1 MIEDKKLGMKLA
13 ENVEEAAWERIKE
26 KAKEEIKQMQR
37 AIEIN
42 KVIAAL
48 AERKKKEATR

>member
-13 ENVEEAAWERIKE
+13 ENAEEAEWERIKE
-26 KAKEEIKQMQR
+26 KAKEDIKQMQR

-42 KVIAAL
+42 KVIVLL
-48 AERKKKEATR
+48 AEKKKKEAIR